1 MSSINPFSGY
11 LAAGSQVDRAH
22 AAEKAA
28 QVRRT
33 QAISRNVAARDAEM
47 EHQVESV
54 DVVGPVKD
62 EDEGKGQERPKQRGR
77 GSTGEQENDDRPTL
91 DVKA

>member
-11 LAAGSQVDRAH
+11 VAAGSQVERAH

-33 QAISRNVAARDAEM
+33 QAMSRNVAARDDEM

-54 DVVGPVKD
+54 DVVGAVKD
-62 EDEGKGQERPKQRGR
+62 DEAGKGQERPKQRGR
-77 GSTGEQENDDRPTL
+77 GGTGKQDTDQHPTL
-91 DVKA
+91 DVRA